1 MPDGGGAG
9 GVTGSMDAPVSAGR
23 RHAGL
28 AILLTALA
36 AWVDAVGLVL
46 AGDIFVSF
54 MSGNSTQAVVA
65 LVQHGWSAA
74 ALVIAVVLAFLAG
87 VILGEWV
94 SLADGGWRQPRIYLL
109 EAVLLWAALAALLLG
124 VAPRD
129 LLPPLALAMGV
140 HNASLHPARGAAVR
154 TYVTGTIVQLGRG
167 LALMLRGRGGAA
179 AVLDNGLT
187 WLGFLAG
194 GLLGGLAALYLGA
207 NAALLLPALAASA
220 MAVVTAV
227 ARRRERQAR
236 WPSRP

>member
-1 MPDGGGAG
+1 MTGQEYPAAAAG
-9 GVTGSMDAPVSAGR
+9 KR
-23 RHAGL
+23 NAGL

-74 ALVIAVVLAFLAG
+74 ALVIGVILAFLIG
-87 VILGEWV
+87 VILGEWA
-94 SLADGGWRQPRIYLL
+94 SLADGSWRQPGVYLL
-109 EAVLLWAALAALLLG
+109 EAVLLWAVLAALSLG
-124 VAPRD
+124 LEPRAA
-129 LLPPLALAMGV
+129 LPPLALAMGV

-167 LALMLRGRGGAA
+167 LALMLRGQGGGAE
-179 AVLDNGLT
+179 VRDNGLT

-227 ARRRERQAR
+227 AQRRERQAR
-236 WPSRP
+236 LLSRS